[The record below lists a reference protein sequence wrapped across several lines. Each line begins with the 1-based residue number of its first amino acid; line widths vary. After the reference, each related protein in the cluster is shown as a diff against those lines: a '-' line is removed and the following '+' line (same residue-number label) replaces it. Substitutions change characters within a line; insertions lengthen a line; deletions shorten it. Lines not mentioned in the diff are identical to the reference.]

1 VKKNILK
8 RNLLMSYLGGIR
20 DRDHGEGYSKIFHYF
35 IPEFITAVI
44 LYSVPVLIDASWI
57 AHLKSTSAYA
67 TLGITNTLL
76 HSIIKI
82 AEGISIGTI
91 VMTGQFN
98 GVGNYKRSGVALINS
113 FWATVFTGAF
123 VGSLLYFGAY
133 YIFVWYRMPE
143 QMIALGIPF
152 LRVRAIGVFFTFVYF
167 ALIGFLRGIKNTQTP
182 MHIFMVGCGLFLFFD
197 YVLIFGKFGF
207 PELGL
212 MGSAVASVI
221 EYGSMCCAALGY
233 LFWSKTLQRYE
244 ISFFSSFASY
254 ERIKELFLLS
264 FPVMLDKAALAC
276 SYVWLGYCLAP
287 MGTNALASFS
297 VIKDIERFAL
307 LPAIAFAQVITFLV
321 SNDYGKKDWEGIKST
336 TKKIIF
342 MASISVFLIL
352 FLCSISPR
360 TIIQLFDFKGEFT
373 DFAAKAFPVISILA
387 FFDVLQ
393 LILAGALRG
402 AADVRVVMWTRL
414 ILCAGFFAPMSFGFS
429 RLNTQSVVMKFV
441 LVYSSLYV
449 CNAIMSIVYIWRL
462 RRESWK
468 DKALEGI

>member
-1 VKKNILK
+1 
-8 RNLLMSYLGGIR
+8 MSYLGGIR

-44 LYSVPVLIDASWI
+44 LYSVPLLIDASWV

-91 VMTGQFN
+91 VMAGQFN
-98 GVGNYKRSGVALINS
+98 GIGNYKRAGVALVNS
-113 FWATVFTGAF
+113 FWTTVLTGAF
-123 VGSLLYFGAY
+123 VASLLYFGAY
-133 YIFVWYRMPE
+133 YIFVWYRLPE
-143 QMIALGIPF
+143 QMIILGIPF
-152 LRVRAIGVFFTFVYF
+152 LRVRAIGIFFTFVYF
-167 ALIGFLRGIKNTQTP
+167 GLIGFLRGIKNTQTP
-182 MHIFMVGCGLFLFFD
+182 MHIFMVGCALFLFFD
-197 YVLIFGKFGF
+197 YALIFGKFGF

-212 MGSAVASVI
+212 MGSAIASVI
-221 EYGSMCCAALGY
+221 EYGSMCVAALAY
-233 LFWSKTLQRYE
+233 LFFSSSVKRYE
-244 ISFFSSFASY
+244 ISLFSSFASY
-254 ERIKELFLLS
+254 QRIKELFLLS

-287 MGTNALASFS
+287 MGTNVLASFS

-342 MASISVFLIL
+342 MASISVFIIL
-352 FLCSISPR
+352 FLCSLS
-360 TIIQLFDFKGEFT
+360 TKYIIQMFDLKGEFT
-373 DFAAKAFPVISILA
+373 EFAAKAFPVISILA

-414 ILCAGFFAPMSFGFS
+414 ILCAGFFAPIAFGFS

-441 LVYSSLYV
+441 LVYSSLYI
-449 CNAIMSIVYIWRL
+449 CNAIMSMVYIWRL